1 MENILYVYYHHL
13 IWVEIMTGEEQKE
26 EKVTFDVVT
35 KEKSVKEIQDV
46 IKEAEK
52 ELGVSS
58 QATIEESPER
68 FDINLTM
75 ILVEVGKTFA
85 KAVVEKYGD
94 SFKNW
99 LASKLG
105 LDKNEGE
112 EVTETESE
120 E

>member
-1 MENILYVYYHHL
+1 MSEND
-13 IWVEIMTGEEQKE
+13 QKE
-26 EKVTFDVVT
+26 EKESFEILTE
-35 KEKSVKEIQDV
+35 EKSVKEVEDI

-58 QATIEESPER
+58 QSTVEESAER

-75 ILVEVGKTFA
+75 ILVEVGKAFA

-94 SFKNW
+94 SFKDW
-99 LASKLG
+99 LAGKLG
-105 LDKNEGE
+105 LDKDKGE